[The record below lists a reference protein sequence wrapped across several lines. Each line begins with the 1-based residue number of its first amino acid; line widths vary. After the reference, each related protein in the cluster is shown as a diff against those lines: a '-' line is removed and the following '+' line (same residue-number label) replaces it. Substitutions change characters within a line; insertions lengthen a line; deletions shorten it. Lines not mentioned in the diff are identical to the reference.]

1 MRPFSSDKR
10 KKNYS
15 EFEINDTK
23 WSRMQKQNSNFE
35 IRKNDYKEDLF
46 IDEITKLESIWDDL
60 GVTSQYRRIFVE
72 NVSEINEMEKAD
84 IFEKEKINYKKLK
97 DSLMNLK
104 REINARE
111 YHIKSLKQYE
121 TIIENYVLEGNSIN
135 HNSNSFKEIINII
148 IGLRNNAI
156 NIVNLFFN
164 VNKIIF
170 ENINKWDLK
179 KLHQKYLYDL
189 NYLDK
194 MKEDLKF
201 LKNSILSKFIEM
213 NNGEIDAF
221 LTNCAPGAGIINNKL
236 KIPLSEE
243 LMKEINNA
251 RYLLLKE
258 SILNN
263 KDKFNKN
270 ILNQIY
276 LNTES
281 GEEIGNNNFIK
292 PKKNYLNFSQSSN
305 NRNQILKE
313 QNNSGNININKKI
326 LHRKKGLGLNN
337 FKDINYKNIPFH
349 RSINKKKLKIKENNN
364 NKLTLLNNYSNYK
377 KPKIIIERDEI
388 NYAEMKNILIDV
400 RNKNKIFK
408 DENIHLKKE
417 NNDYKIKYLELKKL
431 YDKIYNKANNE
442 EGKRIQ
448 SEKDIDILQMKIK
461 ELCQKNQELEEK
473 IKKNKKSLEK
483 NENSESKEENEI
495 IKNKKQEINY
505 RIDFY
510 KENISNL
517 VNKMCNEAHLK
528 KIPDFLKRAF
538 IIDESIYTEN
548 NYFKG
553 IFPKIIVSYIG
564 EGNENING
572 LCSLSY
578 ENNENLNENLNL
590 KINFIYS
597 IEDLEKN
604 IILIIDFI
612 KKNINFNKL
621 VVYLLYDNI
630 NNKFVP
636 NKEAKDIFEKKL
648 GFKWLCVTRDEE
660 KNQRYIKLYISQN
673 ESEESIYNKKNKN
686 NFFLDN
692 YSLITINKE
701 EDANQFKNIIKN
713 IKMNNNKYI
722 NINAI
727 YSLLYESKEL
737 KIECL
742 NKNKTIELEEKKQ
755 KLWKFNINKYNW
767 NLLEEE
773 EKKNL
778 LNINIDN
785 SLFKEIEFFNKNHNI
800 NIISDLQKKYI
811 SINFESI
818 YSIIIDGIYYNR
830 ISSNKIKI
838 LKETKSNSLF
848 FLIPSTDNTVLFY
861 ISEVNNKLK
870 ELLLDSPNN
879 IYEQFLEFQP
889 STQKELFNFSMSSVR
904 DISYIPQKLKNE
916 QKIIYI
922 PTFTINTHLYSF
934 DVLEINDG
942 LKINSLDNNEEFKLN
957 TVDEYINVEF
967 KPDDNI
973 NNSFSVLPV
982 EDKRTNII
990 IKDPFIFGIFA
1001 NDIINNDKLPLMQF
1015 LYINKDNFL
1024 MKNKYIK

>member
-1 MRPFSSDKR
+1 M
-10 KKNYS
+10 KK
-15 EFEINDTK
+15 
-23 WSRMQKQNSNFE
+23 
-35 IRKNDYKEDLF
+35 
-46 IDEITKLESIWDDL
+46 
-60 GVTSQYRRIFVE
+60 
-72 NVSEINEMEKAD
+72 
-84 IFEKEKINYKKLK
+84 
-97 DSLMNLK
+97 
-104 REINARE
+104 
-111 YHIKSLKQYE
+111 
-121 TIIENYVLEGNSIN
+121 
-135 HNSNSFKEIINII
+135 
-148 IGLRNNAI
+148 
-156 NIVNLFFN
+156 
-164 VNKIIF
+164 
-170 ENINKWDLK
+170 
-179 KLHQKYLYDL
+179 
-189 NYLDK
+189 
-194 MKEDLKF
+194 
-201 LKNSILSKFIEM
+201 
-213 NNGEIDAF
+213 
-221 LTNCAPGAGIINNKL
+221 
-236 KIPLSEE
+236 
-243 LMKEINNA
+243 
-251 RYLLLKE
+251 
-258 SILNN
+258 ILNN
-263 KDKFNKN
+263 E
-270 ILNQIY
+270 
-276 LNTES
+276 ES
-281 GEEIGNNNFIK
+281 E
-292 PKKNYLNFSQSSN
+292 
-305 NRNQILKE
+305 
-313 QNNSGNININKKI
+313 
-326 LHRKKGLGLNN
+326 
-337 FKDINYKNIPFH
+337 
-349 RSINKKKLKIKENNN
+349 
-364 NKLTLLNNYSNYK
+364 T
-377 KPKIIIERDEI
+377 
-388 NYAEMKNILIDV
+388 
-400 RNKNKIFK
+400 
-408 DENIHLKKE
+408 
-417 NNDYKIKYLELKKL
+417 
-431 YDKIYNKANNE
+431 
-442 EGKRIQ
+442 
-448 SEKDIDILQMKIK
+448 
-461 ELCQKNQELEEK
+461 
-473 IKKNKKSLEK
+473 KKNKKE
-483 NENSESKEENEI
+483 
-495 IKNKKQEINY
+495 EINY

-517 VNKMCNEAHLK
+517 VNKMCNEVHLN

-538 IIDESIYTEN
+538 ILDESIYTEN

-597 IEDLEKN
+597 IDDLEKN
-604 IILIIDFI
+604 IILMIDFI

-660 KNQRYIKLYISQN
+660 KKQRYIKLYISKN
-673 ESEESIYNKKNKN
+673 ESEESIYNKMNKN

-692 YSLITINKE
+692 YSLITVNKE
-701 EDANQFKNIIKN
+701 EEANQFKNIIKN

-722 NINAI
+722 NINSI
-727 YSLLYESKEL
+727 YSLLYENKDL
-737 KIECL
+737 KIKCL
-742 NKNKTIELEEKKQ
+742 NESKKIELEEAKQ

-785 SLFKEIEFFNKNHNI
+785 SLFKEIEFYNKNHNI

-818 YSIIIDGIYYNR
+818 YSIIIDDIYYNR
-830 ISSNKIKI
+830 IASNKIKI

-870 ELLLDSPNN
+870 EILLDSQNN

-889 STQKELFNFSMSSVR
+889 STQKELFNFSMSSFR
-904 DISYIPQKLKNE
+904 DISYIPQKLKTE

-934 DVLEINDG
+934 DILEINES

-957 TVDEYINVEF
+957 TADEYINVEF

-990 IKDPFIFGIFA
+990 IKDSFIIGIFA

-1015 LYINKDNFL
+1015 LYITKDHFL
-1024 MKNKYIK
+1024 TKNKYIK

>member
-15 EFEINDTK
+15 EFELNDTK
-23 WSRMQKQNSNFE
+23 WSRIQRQNSNFE
-35 IRKNDYKEDLF
+35 IRKNDYMEDLF
-46 IDEITKLESIWDDL
+46 IDEITKLENIWDDL
-60 GVTSQYRRIFVE
+60 GVTSQYRRNFVE

-84 IFEKEKINYKKLK
+84 IFEKEKMYYKKLK

-104 REINARE
+104 REINSRE

-121 TIIENYVLEGNSIN
+121 TIIENYVLEGNNIN
-135 HNSNSFKEIINII
+135 QNSKFFKEIINII

-164 VNKIIF
+164 INRIIF
-170 ENINKWDLK
+170 ENVTKWDLK
-179 KLHQKYLYDL
+179 KLHQKYLYDR
-189 NYLDK
+189 NYLNK

-213 NNGEIDAF
+213 KNGEIDAF
-221 LTNCAPGAGIINNKL
+221 LTNCAPGAGIINNKI

-243 LMKEINNA
+243 LMREINNA

-258 SILNN
+258 SIINN
-263 KDKFNKN
+263 KEKFNNN
-270 ILNQIY
+270 ILNEIY

-281 GEEIGNNNFIK
+281 GEDIANNNFIK
-292 PKKNYLNFSQSSN
+292 PKNNYLNFSLSSN

-326 LHRKKGLGLNN
+326 LHHKKGFGLNN
-337 FKDINYKNIPFH
+337 FSDINYKI
-349 RSINKKKLKIKENNN
+349 RSINKKKLKIKENKI
-364 NKLTLLNNYSNYK
+364 NKLYSYYK

-400 RNKNKIFK
+400 RNKNKIIK
-408 DENIHLKKE
+408 DENIQLRKE

-448 SEKDIDILQMKIK
+448 SEKDIDILQIKIK
-461 ELCQKNQELEEK
+461 ELSQKNHELEEK
-473 IKKNKKSLEK
+473 IKKNKKSSK
-483 NENSESKEENEI
+483 NNENSESMKKILNNEEIET
-495 IKNKKQEINY
+495 IKNKKEEINY

-517 VNKMCNEAHLK
+517 VNKMCNEAHLN
-528 KIPDFLKRAF
+528 KIPDFLKRAL
-538 IIDESIYTEN
+538 ILDNSIYTEN

-597 IEDLEKN
+597 IEDLENN
-604 IILIIDFI
+604 IILMIDFI

-660 KNQRYIKLYISQN
+660 KNQRYIKLYISKN
-673 ESEESIYNKKNKN
+673 ESEESIYNKINKN

-692 YSLITINKE
+692 CSLITVNKE
-701 EDANQFKNIIKN
+701 EEANQFKNIIKN

-722 NINAI
+722 NINSI
-727 YSLLYESKEL
+727 YSLLYENKDL

-742 NKNKTIELEEKKQ
+742 NKSKKIELEEAKQ
-755 KLWKFNINKYNW
+755 KLWKFNINKYSW

-778 LNINIDN
+778 LNLNIDN
-785 SLFKEIEFFNKNHNI
+785 SLFKEIEFYNKNHNI

-818 YSIIIDGIYYNR
+818 YSIIIDDIYYNR
-830 ISSNKIKI
+830 IASNKIKI

-861 ISEVNNKLK
+861 ISEVNHKLK
-870 ELLLDSPNN
+870 ELLLDSQNN

-889 STQKELFNFSMSSVR
+889 STQKELFNFSMSSFR
-904 DISYIPQKLKNE
+904 DISYIPQKLKTE

-934 DVLEINDG
+934 DILEINES
-942 LKINSLDNNEEFKLN
+942 LKISSLDNNEEFKLN
-957 TVDEYINVEF
+957 TADEYINVEF

-973 NNSFSVLPV
+973 NNSFSELPV

-990 IKDPFIFGIFA
+990 IKDSFVIGIFA

-1015 LYINKDNFL
+1015 LYITKDHFL
-1024 MKNKYIK
+1024 TKNKYIK